1 LEKRNGIFWIR
12 GKAGSGKSTLM
23 KFLCTDPR
31 TIPHLRI
38 WAEDKKLVFG
48 KYFFW
53 SAGTPLQKSR
63 EGLLRLLLFDILN
76 ERPEF
81 SPLVEMKVGHR
92 LNITTASDEIWTLN
106 LLQEVCNDVFS
117 WDLPA
122 KFRLFIDGL
131 ASTMASVKTSSKLSK
146 TLLLVLA

>member
-1 LEKRNGIFWIR
+1 
-12 GKAGSGKSTLM
+12 
-23 KFLCTDPR
+23 
-31 TIPHLRI
+31 
-38 WAEDKKLVFG
+38 
-48 KYFFW
+48 
-53 SAGTPLQKSR
+53 
-63 EGLLRLLLFDILN
+63 LFDILN
-76 ERPEF
+76 EGPEF
-81 SPLVEMKVGHR
+81 SPRVEMKVGHR

-131 ASTMASVKTSSKLSK
+131 ASTMASVKTSLKLSK